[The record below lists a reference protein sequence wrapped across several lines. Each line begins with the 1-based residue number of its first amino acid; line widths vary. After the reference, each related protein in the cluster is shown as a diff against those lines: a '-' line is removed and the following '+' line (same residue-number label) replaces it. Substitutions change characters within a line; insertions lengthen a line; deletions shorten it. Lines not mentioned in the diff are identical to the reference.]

1 MPDWTGIPI
10 IVIIL
15 LAVVALAPLVDGVWA
30 GWALTR
36 ALVRM
41 IRGKRRGSK
50 RVEWPQELRVAAANG
65 LVGIGSEL
73 VVGQAAEWED
83 GRVKRYPI
91 AMADCGEKPGTILT
105 VVGMD
110 EEKMEVVRVRE
121 I

>member
-1 MPDWTGIPI
+1 M
-10 IVIIL
+10 IVIIV
-15 LAVVALAPLVDGVWA
+15 LAVVVVVPLVDGVWA

-36 ALVRM
+36 ELGRL

-65 LVGIGSEL
+65 LVGTGSEL

-91 AMADCGEKPGTILT
+91 AMAACGEKAGTVLR

-110 EEKMEVVRVRE
+110 KEKMEVVRVEGRSAE
-121 I
+121 